1 MDIVLSKIKSVD
13 IRDFVEN
20 KNYKVTLT
28 PTSLVNF
35 GLFKKKYRPYGHYS
49 ITEVG
54 YGGHINHSEEYIY
67 WLGLTIHNDKVCFP
81 PQLIIYYDD
90 GTKDVISYKSYEEAD
105 KKRKEITSQLKC
117 VTV

>member
-1 MDIVLSKIKSVD
+1 MDIVLSKVKSVD

-35 GLFKKKYRPYGHYS
+35 GFFKRKYRPYGHYL
-49 ITEVG
+49 ITEDG
-54 YGGHINHSEEYIY
+54 YGGYVTHSENYIY
-67 WLGLTIHNDKVCFP
+67 ELGLVIHNDKVCYP
-81 PQLIIYYDD
+81 PKLIIYYDD
-90 GTKDVISYKSYEEAD
+90 GTKDVISCKSYEEAD
-105 KKRKEITSQLKC
+105 KKRKEITSKLNC